1 MKYTDIKRY
10 LSPHS
15 IHRARI
21 TSINGAFAAAIVPLE
36 LYDADRVLEALKF
49 LGQPDPHGELVC
61 VYCQVRSAKTWD
73 HIVPV
78 IKKKSPN
85 GPGHQLGNLLP
96 CCKDCNSAKGNKDWV
111 DFLRGLEKD
120 GVDRAQT
127 IDLITK
133 YRERYVRQPDF
144 KASDT
149 DVNWL
154 RLQIIQAKI
163 ETLMLEADAIAAE
176 FWASKT

>member
-1 MKYTDIKRY
+1 MKFSDIKRY

-36 LYDADRVLEALKF
+36 IYDADRVLEALRF
-49 LGQPDPHGELVC
+49 LGQPDPQGELVC
-61 VYCQVRSAKTWD
+61 VYCQVQNAKTWD

-78 IKKKSPN
+78 IKKKRPN

-111 DFLRGLEKD
+111 DFLRCAEKD
-120 GVDRAQT
+120 GVDRSPT
-127 IDLITK
+127 IELITK
-133 YRERYVRQPDF
+133 YRARYVVQPEF
-144 KASDT
+144 EANDT
-149 DVNWL
+149 EVNWL
-154 RLQIIQAKI
+154 KLQIIQSNI
-163 ETLMLEADAIAAE
+163 EKLMLEADAIAAE
-176 FWASKT
+176 FWASKA